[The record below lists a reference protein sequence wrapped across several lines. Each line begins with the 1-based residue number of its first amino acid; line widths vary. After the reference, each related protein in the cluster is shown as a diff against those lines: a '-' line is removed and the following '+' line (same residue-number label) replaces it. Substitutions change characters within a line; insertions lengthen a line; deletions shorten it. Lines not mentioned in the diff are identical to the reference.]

1 MNSVSKR
8 IRVMIVDDHPLMRA
22 GLAGEINAQA
32 DMCVVSESA
41 DGEEAITS
49 FRSHRPDVTLMDL
62 RMPKL
67 GGIEAIEAI
76 RREYPQ
82 SRFVVLTTA
91 SGDVQVLRAI
101 KAGAV
106 GYLLKNVLR
115 TELTETIRLVHAG
128 RRRIPPEIAQ
138 QVAEHALDDEVSE
151 REATVL
157 KHIAR
162 GRSNKIIADQLGI
175 SENTVK
181 NHVKS
186 LLSKLGASDRT
197 HAVTLALKRG
207 LLEPVDTVAL
217 E

>member
-1 MNSVSKR
+1 MNTVSKL

-32 DMCVVSESA
+32 DMRVVSEAA

-49 FRSHRPDVTLMDL
+49 YRSHRPDVTLMDL
-62 RMPKL
+62 RMPRL
-67 GGIEAIEAI
+67 GGVEAI
-76 RREYPQ
+76 RREYAQ
-82 SRFVVLTTA
+82 SRFVVLTTS

-101 KAGAV
+101 RAGAV

-115 TELTETIRLVHAG
+115 TELTDTIRLVHAG
-128 RRRIPPEIAQ
+128 RHRIPPEIAQ
-138 QVAEHALDDEVSE
+138 EVAEHALDEKVSE
-151 REATVL
+151 REAVVL

-162 GRSNKIIADQLGI
+162 GRSNKIIADQLSI

-207 LLEPVDTVAL
+207 LLEPVDTMIL

>member
-1 MNSVSKR
+1 MNQVSRK

-22 GLAGEINAQA
+22 GLLGEINAQP
-32 DMCVVSESA
+32 DMCVVAEAS
-41 DGEEAITS
+41 DGVEAIAS
-49 FRSHRPDVTLMDL
+49 FRSHVPDVTLMDL
-62 RMPKL
+62 RMPRL
-67 GGIEAIEAI
+67 GGIEALEEI
-76 RREYPQ
+76 RRQYPQ
-82 SRFVVLTTA
+82 SRIVVLTTA
-91 SGDVQVLRAI
+91 GGDVQVLRAI
-101 KAGAV
+101 RAGAV

-115 TELTETIRLVHAG
+115 TELVDTIRLVHAG

-157 KHIAR
+157 RHIAR

-197 HAVTLALKRG
+197 HAVTLALQRG
-207 LLEPVDTVAL
+207 LLETVDTMSL

>member
-1 MNSVSKR
+1 MGSVSKQ
-8 IRVMIVDDHPLMRA
+8 IRVMVVDDHPLMRA

-32 DMCVVSESA
+32 DMCVVSEA
-41 DGEEAITS
+41 ANGDEAIAN
-49 FRSHRPDVTLMDL
+49 FRLHRPDVTLMDL

-76 RREYPQ
+76 RSQYPK
-82 SRFVVLTTA
+82 SRIVVLTTA

-101 KAGAV
+101 RAGAV

-115 TELTETIRLVHAG
+115 TELTDTVRLVHAG
-128 RRRIPPEIAQ
+128 RRRIPPDIAQ
-138 QVAEHALDDEVSE
+138 EVAEHALDDEVSE
-151 REATVL
+151 RETTVL

-162 GRSNKIIADQLGI
+162 GRSNKIIADELGI

-186 LLSKLGASDRT
+186 LLAKLGASDRT

-207 LLEPVDTVAL
+207 LLDPVDTMVL

>member
-1 MNSVSKR
+1 MDSGSKQ
-8 IRVMIVDDHPLMRA
+8 IRVMVVDDHPLMRA
-22 GLAGEINAQA
+22 GLAGEINAQS
-32 DMCVVSESA
+32 DMRVVCEAA
-41 DGEEAITS
+41 DGEEAIAS
-49 FRSHRPDVTLMDL
+49 FRIHRPDVTLMDL

-67 GGIEAIEAI
+67 GGIEAIESI
-76 RREYPQ
+76 RKEHSQ
-82 SRFVVLTTA
+82 GRFVVLTTS

-115 TELTETIRLVHAG
+115 TELTDTIRLVHAG

-151 REATVL
+151 REAAVL

-162 GRSNKIIADQLGI
+162 GYSNKIIADHLGI

-197 HAVTLALKRG
+197 HAVTLALQRG
-207 LLEPVDTVAL
+207 LLDPVDTMVL
-217 E
+217 D

>member
-1 MNSVSKR
+1 MGSVSKQ

-22 GLAGEINAQA
+22 GLAGEINAQT
-32 DMCVVSESA
+32 DMCVVSEA
-41 DGEEAITS
+41 ANGDEAIAN
-49 FRSHRPDVTLMDL
+49 FRLHRPDVTLMDL

-76 RREYPQ
+76 RSHYPQ
-82 SRFVVLTTA
+82 SRIVVLTTA

-115 TELTETIRLVHAG
+115 TELTDTVRLVHAG

-138 QVAEHALDDEVSE
+138 EVAEHALDDEVSE
-151 REATVL
+151 RETTVL

-162 GRSNKIIADQLGI
+162 GFSNKIIADELGI

-207 LLEPVDTVAL
+207 LLEPIDTMLL

>member
-1 MNSVSKR
+1 MDPVSKL

-22 GLAGEINAQA
+22 GLAGEINAQS
-32 DMCVVSESA
+32 DMRVVSEA
-41 DGEEAITS
+41 EDGNEAVAS
-49 FRSHRPDVTLMDL
+49 FRLHRPDVTLMDL

-76 RREYPQ
+76 RSQYPQ
-82 SRFVVLTTA
+82 SRIVVLTTA

-101 KAGAV
+101 KAGAM

-115 TELTETIRLVHAG
+115 TELIDTIRLVHAG

-151 REATVL
+151 RESAVL
-157 KHIAR
+157 KQIAR
-162 GRSNKIIADQLGI
+162 GRSNKIIADELGI

-207 LLEPVDTVAL
+207 LLDPVDTMVL